1 MAPFIAA
8 LLAAGVVAV
17 AVLSARE
24 KARQR
29 DREIALLRGVEL
41 PPARETP
48 LSQGIVD
55 IVAVAGGIYL
65 SLVMV
70 AGFVGFPLP
79 GKINF
84 LGGQLDPVA
93 AVAVLLALLEP
104 FLSRLFERV

>member
-1 MAPFIAA
+1 MS
-8 LLAAGVVAV
+8 LAAAFTAAAVVAV

-29 DREIALLRGVEL
+29 DREMALIRGTDL
-41 PPARETP
+41 PEPRQTP

-70 AGFVGFPLP
+70 ASFAGYAVP
-79 GKINF
+79 GKVAF
-84 LGGQLDPVA
+84 LGSQIDPVA
-93 AVAVLLALLEP
+93 AISILLALLEP
-104 FLSRLFERV
+104 FISRLFQRA